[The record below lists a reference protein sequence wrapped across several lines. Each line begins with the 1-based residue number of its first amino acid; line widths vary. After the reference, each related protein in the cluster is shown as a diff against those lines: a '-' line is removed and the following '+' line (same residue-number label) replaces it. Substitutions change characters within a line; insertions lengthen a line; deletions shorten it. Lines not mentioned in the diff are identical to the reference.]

1 MKYREFSQSVQN
13 KPNPTGAPFG
23 VLTLQNFI
31 YKHIPDWENI
41 LRNFQQE
48 KEKEELI

>member
-1 MKYREFSQSVQN
+1 LVQN

-31 YKHIPDWENI
+31 YKHIGDWENI
-41 LRNFQQE
+41 HMNFKKE
-48 KEKEELI
+48 KEKGEFT